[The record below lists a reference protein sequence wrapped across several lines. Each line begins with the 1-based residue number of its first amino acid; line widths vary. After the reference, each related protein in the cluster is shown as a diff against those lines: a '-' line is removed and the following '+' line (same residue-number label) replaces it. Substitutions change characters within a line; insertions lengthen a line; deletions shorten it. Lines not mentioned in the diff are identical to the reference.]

1 MHGGG
6 HGLPTRRHTSAQ
18 HRESERGGR
27 GRRVGDPSRP
37 GRSLPRALDRPD
49 SSRPG
54 DAGGCRRHR
63 LMTSTFDT
71 AASPRRGNGITTPS
85 RRGGSGR
92 VLTDVVVDLGFVD
105 RGTMDHAIDRSTA
118 SGGAP
123 EHILVEDGTLTG
135 DQLARAVAERFGLDH
150 VDLKLYRVDPDAA
163 KLVAPA
169 AVRRYQAVPVSF
181 VGDRTLLV
189 AMVDPANVLAID
201 DIAVMTG
208 YEVRPAV
215 ASLKDVDWLLERL
228 EDPNFGVGATAP
240 EEREDDPGA
249 DQPPAAAERPPAPL
263 YDIRENAPINF
274 GVGGEDASVIQLV
287 PRVIKEAVERGASDI
302 HFEPQEEEMRVR
314 YRIDGVLQEAATV
327 PVSAVPAVISRLKI
341 LSDLDIAERRVPQ
354 DGRISMDV
362 AEKPIDLRVA
372 TLPAQYGEKVV
383 MRILDQSKVMIQ
395 LEQLGMLPQAL
406 ERFSKA
412 FAQAHGAV
420 LVTGPTGSGKSTSLY
435 GALNQLNTIEKHI
448 ITIEDPVEY
457 QLTGITQVQ
466 VNNKAGLTFASGL
479 RSMMRADP
487 DIIMVGEIR
496 GRETAQI
503 AIEAALTGH
512 LVLSTLHTNDAPGA
526 VTRLIEMGVEPFLVG
541 SAVDCVVA
549 QRLARLLCE
558 ECKQR
563 VTLPAEVL
571 RANGFNV
578 GLDLECFEPVG
589 CARCGGSGYKG
600 RIGLYKV
607 MMVSETIRSLAV
619 AREPAETIARAAVH
633 EGMMRLREDG
643 LEKVRRG
650 LTSIA
655 EIARVAGT
663 K

>member
-1 MHGGG
+1 MSSTTDT
-6 HGLPTRRHTSAQ
+6 PPA
-18 HRESERGGR
+18 
-27 GRRVGDPSRP
+27 RP
-37 GRSLPRALDRPD
+37 K
-49 SSRPG
+49 
-54 DAGGCRRHR
+54 
-63 LMTSTFDT
+63 
-71 AASPRRGNGITTPS
+71 RGNGITQPS

-92 VLTDVVVDLGFVD
+92 VLTDVIVDLGFVD
-105 RGTMDHAIDRSTA
+105 RGTMDMAIERGTENGS
-118 SGGAP
+118 SP
-123 EHILVEDGTLTG
+123 ERVLIGDGTLNA

-150 VDLKLYRVDPDAA
+150 IDLDIYRVDPDAA

-169 AVRRYQAVPVSF
+169 AVKRYQAVPVSF
-181 VGDRTLLV
+181 TGDRTLLV

-215 ASLKDVDWLLERL
+215 ASLSDVVHLLERL
-228 EDPNFGVGATAP
+228 QDPNFGDGAIAP
-240 EEREDDPGA
+240 DEEDPGA
-249 DQPPAAAERPPAPL
+249 ANGNGSAPQAPTGPM
-263 YDIRENAPINF
+263 YDFRQDNQPINF

-287 PRVIKEAVERGASDI
+287 HRVIKDGVERGASDI
-302 HFEPQEEEMRVR
+302 HFEPGEDEMRIR
-314 YRIDGVLQEAATV
+314 FRIDGVLQEAATV
-327 PVSAVPAVISRLKI
+327 PQSAVPAVISRVKI
-341 LSDLDIAERRVPQ
+341 LSDLDIAERRLPQ
-354 DGRISMDV
+354 DGRISLDI
-362 AEKPIDLRVA
+362 ADKAIDLRVA
-372 TLPAQYGEKVV
+372 TLPASWGEKVV
-383 MRILDQSKVMIQ
+383 MRILDQSKVLID

-406 ERFSKA
+406 ERFTKA
-412 FAQAHGAV
+412 FEQAHGAV

-435 GALNQLNTIEKHI
+435 GALNQLNTIEKNI

-457 QLTGITQVQ
+457 QLPGITQVQ

-496 GRETAQI
+496 DRETAQI

-526 VTRLIEMGVEPFLVG
+526 VSRLIEMGIEPFLVG

-558 ECKQR
+558 ECKR
-563 VTLPAEVL
+563 RTTITAEVM

-578 GLDLECFEPVG
+578 GLALEAYEPVG
-589 CARCGGSGYKG
+589 CARCGGTGYKG
-600 RIGLYKV
+600 RIGLYEV
-607 MMVSETIRSLAV
+607 MWVSDTIRALAV
-619 AREPAETIARAAVH
+619 AREPSETIAHAAVH

-663 K
+663 R

>member
-1 MHGGG
+1 M
-6 HGLPTRRHTSAQ
+6 S
-18 HRESERGGR
+18 
-27 GRRVGDPSRP
+27 
-37 GRSLPRALDRPD
+37 
-49 SSRPG
+49 
-54 DAGGCRRHR
+54 
-63 LMTSTFDT
+63 STFET
-71 AASPRRGNGITTPS
+71 SPKPRRGNGITTPT

-92 VLTDVVVDLGFVD
+92 VLTDVLVDLGFVD
-105 RGTMDHAIDRSTA
+105 RGTMDLAIERGTE
-118 SGGAP
+118 SGSAP
-123 EHILVEDGTLTG
+123 ERVLVTDGTLS
-135 DQLARAVAERFGLDH
+135 DDHLSRAVAERFGLDH
-150 VDLKLYRVDPDAA
+150 IDLGLYRVDPDAA
-163 KLVAPA
+163 KLVTPA
-169 AVRRYQAVPVSF
+169 AVRRYQAVPVAF
-181 VGDRTLLV
+181 TGDRTLIV

-215 ASLKDVDWLLERL
+215 ASLADVERLLARL
-228 EDPNFGVGATAP
+228 EDPNFGHGAVAPDELEVSDEPQAAPTAP
-240 EEREDDPGA
+240 
-249 DQPPAAAERPPAPL
+249 AAPV
-263 YDIRENAPINF
+263 YDIRENQPINF
-274 GVGGEDASVIQLV
+274 GAAGEDASVIQLV
-287 PRVIKEAVERGASDI
+287 HRVIQEAVDRGASDI

-327 PVSAVPAVISRLKI
+327 PASAIPAVVSRIKI
-341 LSDLDIAERRVPQ
+341 LSDLDIAERRIPQ
-354 DGRISMDV
+354 DGRISLDV
-362 AEKPIDLRVA
+362 GDKPIDLRVA
-372 TLPAQYGEKVV
+372 TLPSQYGEKAV

-406 ERFSKA
+406 ERFTKA
-412 FAQAHGAV
+412 FAQSHGAV

-457 QLTGITQVQ
+457 QLAGITQVQ

-496 GRETAQI
+496 DRETAQI

-526 VTRLIEMGVEPFLVG
+526 VSRLIEMGVEPFLVG

-558 ECKQR
+558 ECKR
-563 VTLPAEVL
+563 RTTISSEVM

-578 GLDLECFEPVG
+578 GLDLEAYEPVG

-600 RIGLYKV
+600 RIGLYEV
-607 MMVSETIRSLAV
+607 MWVSDTIRSLAV
-619 AREPAETIARAAVH
+619 AREPAETIAHAAVH

-663 K
+663 R